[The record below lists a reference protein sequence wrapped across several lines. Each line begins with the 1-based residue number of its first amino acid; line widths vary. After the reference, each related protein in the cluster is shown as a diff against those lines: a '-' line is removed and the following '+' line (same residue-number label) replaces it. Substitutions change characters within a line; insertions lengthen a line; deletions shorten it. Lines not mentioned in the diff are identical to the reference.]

1 MRKANEQ
8 AEAMKATILE
18 EAGRMTSL
26 PELVGFIEALEAPK
40 LVKTDFVKQARVKT
54 LISPELRCTAM
65 RADDDQCTRRKK
77 EGSEYCGTHTK
88 GVPHGVVGA
97 AKMRKLD
104 LRAEDVGG
112 IIYWLDSAHQ
122 VYKTEDVMNKKTN
135 PAVIGTWKLVGEKYE
150 LDLTGM
156 K

>member
-8 AEAMKATILE
+8 AEAMKASILQ
-18 EAGRMTSL
+18 EADRMTL
-26 PELVGFIEALEAPK
+26 PELVGFIKAMEPPK
-40 LVKTDFVKQARVKT
+40 LAKADFVKARVKT
-54 LISPELRCTAM
+54 QISPELRCAAM

-77 EGSEYCGTHTK
+77 EGSDYCGTHTK

-104 LRAEDVGG
+104 LRAEDIGG
-112 IIYWLDSAHQ
+112 IIYWLDAAHN

-135 PAVIGTWKLVGEKYE
+135 PAILGTWALVNEQYE
-150 LDLTGM
+150 LTM
-156 K
+156 SK

>member
-1 MRKANEQ
+1 
-8 AEAMKATILE
+8 
-18 EAGRMTSL
+18 
-26 PELVGFIEALEAPK
+26 
-40 LVKTDFVKQARVKT
+40 
-54 LISPELRCTAM
+54 
-65 RADDDQCTRRKK
+65 
-77 EGSEYCGTHTK
+77 
-88 GVPHGVVGA
+88 
-97 AKMRKLD
+97 

-135 PAVIGTWKLVGEKYE
+135 PAVIGTWRLVDEKYE